1 MRILK
6 LLWLA
11 LGAAALAT
19 TAVLAQAT
27 DSDTINLSG
36 TQAQTCTLGAF
47 SAGAATGALD
57 SGDLT
62 SPTAVSLTDTMSA
75 STAIRAAGSITLN
88 AAAMCNYGHFV
99 SVRQTGGG
107 LINSSDVAPAQGT
120 FIRKQGY
127 DAVVSW
133 AGFTAVTASS
143 SDVTTAP
150 PTAASIT
157 STNQAIS
164 GAASGTLSLTL
175 SVAASTSPVV
185 AGAYTDSVVIQIGA
199 DL

>member
-1 MRILK
+1 MRILRP
-6 LLWLA
+6 LFL
-11 LGAAALAT
+11 AAAAT
-19 TAVLAQAT
+19 ALFTTPALAQST
-27 DSDTINLSG
+27 DSDTVNLSG

-47 SAGAATGALD
+47 SAGVVSGALNA
-57 SGDLT
+57 GNFAAGTLT
-62 SPTAVSLTDTMSA
+62 LTGTMSS

-88 AAAMCNYGHFV
+88 ATAMCNYGHNV

-107 LINSSDVAPAQGT
+107 LINASDVAPTQGT

-133 AGFTAVTASS
+133 ASQSVTASS
-143 SDVTTAP
+143 ADVTAAP
-150 PTAASIT
+150 PLVAAIT
-157 STNQAIS
+157 SLDQAIS

-185 AGAYTDSVVIQIGA
+185 AGVYTDSVVVQIGA

>member
-1 MRILK
+1 MDIFR
-6 LLWLA
+6 LLCFATALA
-11 LGAAALAT
+11 GIGAAPA
-19 TAVLAQAT
+19 LAQAT
-27 DSDTINLSG
+27 DTDTVNLSG

-47 SAGAATGALD
+47 SAGAVSGALNAGNF
-57 SGDLT
+57 SAGTLT
-62 SPTAVSLTDTMSA
+62 LTGTMSA

-88 AAAMCNYGHFV
+88 ATAMCNYGHNV

-107 LINSSDVAPAQGT
+107 LINASDVAPTQGT

-133 AGFTAVTASS
+133 AAQTISASSADVTGAPPAAAAVT
-143 SDVTTAP
+143 
-150 PTAASIT
+150 
-157 STNQAIS
+157 STDQSIS

-175 SVAASTSPVV
+175 SVAASASPVV
-185 AGAYTDSVVIQIGA
+185 AGVYTDSVVVQIGA

>member
-6 LLWLA
+6 LLCLA

-19 TAVLAQAT
+19 TPVLAQAT

-57 SGDLT
+57 TGDLT
-62 SPTAVSLTDTMSA
+62 SPTAVSLTDTMS
-75 STAIRAAGSITLN
+75 SITAIRAAGSNTLN

-107 LINSSDVAPAQGT
+107 LINGSDVAPAQGT

-127 DAVVSW
+127 VAIVSW
-133 AGFTAVTASS
+133 ASQTANAASE
-143 SDVTTAP
+143 DVTTTP
-150 PTAASIT
+150 LVAAVT
-157 STNQAIS
+157 STDRAIS

-175 SVAASTSPVV
+175 SVAASTLPVV
-185 AGAYTDSVVIQIGA
+185 AGAYTDSVLVQIGA

>member
-1 MRILK
+1 MHIFR
-6 LLWLA
+6 LLCFATALA
-11 LGAAALAT
+11 GIGAAPA
-19 TAVLAQAT
+19 LAQAT
-27 DSDTINLSG
+27 DTDTVNLSG

-47 SAGAATGALD
+47 SAGAVSGALNAGNF
-57 SGDLT
+57 SAGTLT
-62 SPTAVSLTDTMSA
+62 LTGTMSA

-88 AAAMCNYGHFV
+88 ATAMCNYGHNV

-107 LINSSDVAPAQGT
+107 LINASDVAPTQGT

-133 AGFTAVTASS
+133 AAQTISASSADVTGAPPAAAAVT
-143 SDVTTAP
+143 
-150 PTAASIT
+150 
-157 STNQAIS
+157 STDQSIS

-175 SVAASTSPVV
+175 SVAASASPVV
-185 AGAYTDSVVIQIGA
+185 AGVYSDSVVVQIGA